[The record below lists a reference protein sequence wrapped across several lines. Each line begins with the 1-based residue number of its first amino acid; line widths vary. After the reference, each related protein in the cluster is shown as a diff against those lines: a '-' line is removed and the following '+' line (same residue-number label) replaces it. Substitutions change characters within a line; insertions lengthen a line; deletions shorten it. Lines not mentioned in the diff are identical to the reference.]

1 MGKKII
7 VAGGGHGGI
16 GCAALLARKGFDVT
30 VYEKCERADIGYD
43 WTDIFDKKAFAA
55 IGMDMPSE
63 DKWCLKNDMTFYGP
77 NMTMA
82 LVQNTPVDQLEIQM
96 ERKVIYD
103 CIIEY
108 AESCG
113 VKFEFGNAVEA
124 PIMLGNRVVGVKT
137 EKGEVF
143 GDLVIDNCGM
153 NSPVRAQLPEYLGIQ
168 HEAQPFERFYVWRGF
183 YEKKE
188 CDNIPDKFRLMLFH
202 KGKLGIS
209 WVAEEEEYTDVL
221 IGRFIEPDMEEVEKT
236 LAILREE
243 NGHLDEK
250 LVRGGAFAQIPVRQ
264 PLAVLVADGYAAIGD
279 CAFMTVPI
287 IGSGIANSMKAAKI
301 LADVICDDKT
311 ESYSAAA
318 LWKYQ
323 KEYWAQIGNSM
334 APMAAVKLL
343 LTRLEP
349 QEIDYIFEKGI
360 LNAEDMTI
368 SADTTSLFDM
378 VKDMIEPEALK
389 AKVTGLA
396 GNPAVL
402 KKILRMVKDIA
413 AVTVATTV
421 MPKAYEVNKVRK
433 WAEMYNNCFKR

>member
-16 GCAALLARKGFDVT
+16 GCAALLAKKGYDVT
-30 VYEKCERADIGYD
+30 VYEKCKREEMGYD
-43 WTDIFDKKAFAA
+43 WTDIFDRKAFAA
-55 IGMDMPSE
+55 IGMDLPA
-63 DKWCLKNDMTFYGP
+63 DDLWCLKNDMTFYGP
-77 NMTMA
+77 NMTIA
-82 LVQNTPVDQLEIQM
+82 LKQNTPVDQLEIQM
-96 ERKVIYD
+96 ERRDIYK
-103 CIIEY
+103 CIVAY
-108 AESCG
+108 AEECG
-113 VKFEFGNAVEA
+113 VKFEFENAVLA
-124 PIMLGNRVVGVKT
+124 PVMLGNRVVGIKT
-137 EKGEVF
+137 EKGEVI

-153 NSPVRAQLPEYLGIQ
+153 NSPVRKQLPSYLGIQ
-168 HEAQPFERFYVWRGF
+168 AEAQPFERFYVWRGF

-209 WVAEEEEYTDVL
+209 WVAEEEDYTDVL

-236 LAILREE
+236 LAVLREE
-243 NGHLDEK
+243 NGHLGEK
-250 LVRGGAFAQIPVRQ
+250 LVRGGVFAQIPVRQ

-301 LADVICDDKT
+301 LADVIIGDTT

-318 LWKYQ
+318 LWNYQ
-323 KEYWAQIGNSM
+323 KEYWKQIGNSM

-349 QEIDYIFEKGI
+349 QELDYIFEKGI

-378 VKDMIEPEALK
+378 VKDMIDPEPLK
-389 AKVTGLA
+389 AKITGLA

-413 AVTVATTV
+413 AATVATTL
-421 MPKAYEVNKVRK
+421 MPSTYEVNKVRK
-433 WAEMYNNCFKR
+433 WAEKYNACFKR

>member
-16 GCAALLARKGFDVT
+16 GCAALLAKQGFDVT
-30 VYEKCERADIGYD
+30 VYEKCERNEIGYD

-55 IGMDMPSE
+55 IGMDIPSK

-124 PIMLGNRVVGVKT
+124 PVMLGNRVVGIKT
-137 EKGEVF
+137 EKGEAF
-143 GDLVIDNCGM
+143 GDLVIDSCGM
-153 NSPVRAQLPEYLGIQ
+153 NSPVRSKLPEYLGIQ
-168 HEAQPFERFYVWRGF
+168 HEAQAFERFYVWRGF
-183 YEKKE
+183 YEKLE

-209 WVAEEEEYTDVL
+209 WVAEEEDYTDVL
-221 IGRFIEPDMEEVEKT
+221 IGRFVEPDMQEVEKT
-236 LAILREE
+236 LAVLRKE
-243 NGHLDEK
+243 NGHLGEK

-301 LADVICDDKT
+301 LAEVICSDKT

-323 KEYWAQIGNSM
+323 KEYWKQIGNSM

-343 LTRLEP
+343 LTRLQPE
-349 QEIDYIFEKGI
+349 EIDYIFEKGI

-368 SADTTSLFDM
+368 SADTNSLFDM

-389 AKVTGLA
+389 AKITGLA

-413 AVTVATTV
+413 AVTVATTL
-421 MPKAYEVNKVRK
+421 MPASYEVNKVRK
-433 WAEMYNNCFKR
+433 WAEMYNKCFKR

>member
-16 GCAALLARKGFDVT
+16 GCAALLAKKGFDVT
-30 VYEKCERADIGYD
+30 VYEKCERNDVGYD
-43 WTDIFDKKAFAA
+43 WTDIFDRKAFAA

-124 PIMLGNRVVGVKT
+124 PIMLGNRVVGIRT

-143 GDLVIDNCGM
+143 GDLVIDACGM
-153 NSPVRAQLPEYLGIQ
+153 NSPVRGQLPEYLGIQ

-183 YEKKE
+183 YEKLE

-209 WVAEEEEYTDVL
+209 WVAEEEGYTDVL

-236 LAILREE
+236 LAVLREE
-243 NGHLDEK
+243 NGHLGEK

-301 LADVICDDKT
+301 LAEVICDDRT

-318 LWKYQ
+318 LWNYQ
-323 KEYWAQIGNSM
+323 KKYWAEIGNSM

-343 LTRLEP
+343 LTRLQPE
-349 QEIDYIFEKGI
+349 EIDYIFEKGI

-389 AKVTGLA
+389 AKITGLA

-413 AVTVATTV
+413 AVTVATTL

-433 WAEMYNNCFKR
+433 WAEMYNKCFKR